1 MRTNRRKTAVGFTF
15 IELTVVI
22 GIIGILAAVALPA
35 YQDYTT
41 RARIAEA
48 LVLAGEGQRAV
59 VEYYDRWGRLPA
71 NNAAAGLPRPEA
83 YRTRVVTG
91 ITINSGVVEVGVAT
105 EGAAAAKGKIYLRP
119 AINRAYPT
127 GPLAWICNNT
137 GKAPDGFELAGAV
150 GPDVVTAKYLP
161 GSCR

>member
-1 MRTNRRKTAVGFTF
+1 MRTNSRKTGTGFTF
-15 IELTVVI
+15 IELIIVV
-22 GIIGILAAVALPA
+22 GIIGVLAAVALPA

-41 RARIAEA
+41 RARISEA

-59 VEYYDRWGRLPA
+59 VEYYDRWGRLPV
-71 NNAAAGLPRPEA
+71 NNAAAGLARPEA

-91 ITINSGVVEVGVAT
+91 ITINSGVVEVGVAM
-105 EGAAAAKGKIYLRP
+105 EGSASATGKIYLRP

-127 GPLAWICNNT
+127 GPLAWVCNNT
-137 GKAPDGFELAGAV
+137 GKAPDGFELIGAV
-150 GPDVVTAKYLP
+150 GQDLVVAKYMP